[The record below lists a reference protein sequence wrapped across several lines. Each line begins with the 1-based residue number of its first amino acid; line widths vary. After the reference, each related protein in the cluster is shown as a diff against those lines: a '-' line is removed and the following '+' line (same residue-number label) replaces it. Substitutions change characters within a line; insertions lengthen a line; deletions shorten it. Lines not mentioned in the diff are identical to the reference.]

1 MYIILIY
8 SFTICPY
15 RLVHSGDGRVKREL
29 LPEDESDS
37 VPNRVIYM
45 LMIIAV
51 LEGFMFALF
60 SSVVA
65 GM

>member
-1 MYIILIY
+1 M
-8 SFTICPY
+8 
-15 RLVHSGDGRVKREL
+15 HSGDGRVKREL

-37 VPNRVIYM
+37 VPNRVISM

-65 GM
+65 GMYV